1 MNCITTTCTAAQMAT
16 FDLANWLTEVIRL
29 PGGRGRITRDASG
42 TLVTHRI
49 TVFWDEERTGA
60 TGTDCGP
67 DPGVDLRCIQHTL

>member
-42 TLVTHRI
+42 TLVTHTI